1 MIHVVNGD
9 LFDVPADIRVNAVNC
24 VGVMGAGIALTFKQ
38 RYPEMFR
45 AYQKACETRE
55 LDIGRLHVWKA
66 HSAWIINFPTKRH
79 WRNQS
84 TYTDI
89 AKGLVAL
96 HDYLAKQGDVL
107 VTIPAL
113 GCGKGGLTWESV
125 SEMIKRAL
133 QDLHAEIMLFE
144 PNDLTGS
151 RLGR

>member
-24 VGVMGAGIALTFKQ
+24 VGVMGAGIALTFKK

-45 AYQKACETRE
+45 AYQATCEAGA
-55 LDIGRLHVWKA
+55 LGIGQLHVWKTNA
-66 HSAWIINFPTKRH
+66 AWIINFPTKQH
-79 WRNQS
+79 WRHQS

-89 AKGLVAL
+89 AKGLIAL

-113 GCGKGGLTWESV
+113 GCGKGGLTWPSV
-125 SEMIKRAL
+125 SEMMKRAL
-133 QDLHAEIMLFE
+133 QDLPAEIMIFE
-144 PNDLTGS
+144 PDDLTGS
-151 RLGR
+151 RIGR